1 MKKNLIALTALVL
14 GFVALTSC
22 DSTAKVKLNNGSE
35 QLTTSSVAVD
45 GDSLNISL
53 MVVLNDESL

>member
-14 GFVALTSC
+14 CFVALTSC

-45 GDSLNISL
+45 GDSL
-53 MVVLNDESL
+53 